1 MVKQDTRL
9 KLSVSAQERFAV
21 TLRTVLKMTAPNSN
35 TGCTKQ
41 NIQCL
46 NLTLTQS
53 GECGHTVKHAHC
65 SENSKTLEKPQNCTT
80 RKRQRYK
87 DMALYQPAPLPF
99 IAELTLI
106 VLYRTEPFISSL
118 FGSKK
123 QLVPLQ
129 PATDKTPL
137 ANVLQYYV
145 QVNISI
151 WLS

>member
-1 MVKQDTRL
+1 
-9 KLSVSAQERFAV
+9 
-21 TLRTVLKMTAPNSN
+21 MTAPNSN
-35 TGCTKQ
+35 KGCAKQ
-41 NIQCL
+41 NMQRL
-46 NLTLTQS
+46 NLTLTQI
-53 GECGHTVKHAHC
+53 GECGHTIKHAQC

-106 VLYRTEPFISSL
+106 VLYRTEPFISSV

-129 PATDKTPL
+129 PATVKALLDVDKTPL
-137 ANVLQYYV
+137 ARLC
-145 QVNISI
+145 
-151 WLS
+151 